1 MVAGFIFFLHI
12 VLVVFAFIKYKKESI
27 GEGFLAVAFVGI
39 VFAVGWTI
47 AAILTNL
54 LFTPEWFIK
63 WYWQPLE
70 FLGMGKNQKRNQP
83 RYNFSFISHSYGNC
97 ILLLLHSIRTQAGQ
111 RKEKRNRHSNYF
123 SLKENVIMQDCSTCG
138 REDPSGSNFQKRTAF
153 IAASSKRRFAFCS
166 G

>member
-1 MVAGFIFFLHI
+1 MTAAFIFFLHI

-63 WYWQPLE
+63 WYWQPLD
-70 FLGMGKNQKRNQP
+70 
-83 RYNFSFISHSYGNC
+83 SWIW
-97 ILLLLHSIRTQAGQ
+97 RTI
-111 RKEKRNRHSNYF
+111 RKEISRDTI
-123 SLKENVIMQDCSTCG
+123 SLLFLTALE
-138 REDPSGSNFQKRTAF
+138 TAF
-153 IAASSKRRFAFCS
+153 YYFYFLTELKQGHGKKKEEDTPTTS